1 MGLPLW
7 GRWHAEGVT
16 DEVPARGDLTRPSGT
31 LPIGEGFFR
40 KRIVMMR
47 KIVIAGAGSYHFAPA
62 IFEDLFV
69 RWRTP
74 VEVWMVD
81 SDLDMAELSAR
92 GAQALARA
100 FGCEARFYYTTQL
113 SKATFSADAVIF
125 CADFL
130 DEEAW
135 KQDLK
140 ALDDVGLGKQ
150 VRLRGGIG
158 GAMQTMRVLDFITD
172 LATQMSEECPD
183 APLIICDSG
192 FGGIQLARACECAQ
206 RFCGVRTL
214 GVSGVTEQTRK
225 RLALYLNV
233 KEENLD
239 ITCAGLN
246 NFSWVTRLM
255 DKKKNEDLIPRCM
268 KEMQED
274 SREEL
279 SSQYID
285 WYGAIPAG
293 ERVMQYELLADTE
306 KSPRKTVLLS
316 GTGLADYELRKR
328 NLAMLAVHG
337 PLSPKGA
344 SAWGQIRQSGLQ
356 TARPVEILRALWG
369 EGDCR
374 VANLNMP
381 CDGAIEGVAPGRFV
395 ECPGTVSAEGARGER
410 VELPVEL
417 HDLMG
422 QLSLC
427 NVLYAEAASS
437 GSRVALRE
445 AMEIDPALTGIDL
458 LYTEGVLSD
467 MMEAQKDKLKR
478 FF

>member
-1 MGLPLW
+1 M
-7 GRWHAEGVT
+7 
-16 DEVPARGDLTRPSGT
+16 
-31 LPIGEGFFR
+31 
-40 KRIVMMR
+40 K

-69 RWRTP
+69 RRREA

-92 GAQALARA
+92 GAQALARG

-135 KQDLK
+135 KMDQK
-140 ALDDVGLGKQ
+140 ALEDVGLYKQ
-150 VRLRGGIG
+150 ARLRGGIG

-183 APLIICDSG
+183 APLILCDSG
-192 FGGIQLARACECAQ
+192 FGGVQLARACECAQ

-214 GVSGVTEQTRK
+214 GVSGVTEQTAK
-225 RLALYLNV
+225 RLALYLDV
-233 KEENLD
+233 REEDLD
-239 ITCAGLN
+239 TECAGLN
-246 NFSWVTRLM
+246 NFAWVTRLG
-255 DKKKNEDLIPRCM
+255 DRKKGIDLIPRCM

-279 SSQYID
+279 SAQYID

-293 ERVMQYELLADTE
+293 ERVMLYELLGDTE
-306 KSPRKTVLLS
+306 VSPKKTVLLS
-316 GTGLADYELRKR
+316 GVGLADYELRKR
-328 NLAMLAVHG
+328 NLALLTVHG
-337 PLSPKGA
+337 PLSPEGA
-344 SAWGQIRQSGLQ
+344 KAWGQIRTSGLQ

-369 EGDCR
+369 EKDCQ
-374 VANLNMP
+374 VNNLNMP
-381 CDGAIEGVAPGRFV
+381 CDGAVEGVAPGRFV
-395 ECPGTVSAEGARGER
+395 ECPAVIEHGKVRGIP

-427 NVLYAEAASS
+427 NVLYAEAAAT

>member
-1 MGLPLW
+1 M
-7 GRWHAEGVT
+7 
-16 DEVPARGDLTRPSGT
+16 
-31 LPIGEGFFR
+31 
-40 KRIVMMR
+40 K

-62 IFEDLFV
+62 IFEDLFIA
-69 RWRTP
+69 WREP

-81 SDLDMAELSAR
+81 SDLDMAELCAR
-92 GAQALARA
+92 GAQALARG
-100 FGCEARFYYTTQL
+100 FGCNARFYYTTQL

-135 KQDLK
+135 KKDL
-140 ALDDVGLGKQ
+140 AILEEVGLYKQ
-150 VRLRGGIG
+150 ARLRGGLG

-172 LATQMSEECPD
+172 LATQMHEECPD

-192 FGGIQLARACECAQ
+192 FGGVQLARACECAQ

-214 GVSGVTEQTRK
+214 GISGVTEQTKK
-225 RLALYLNV
+225 RLALYLDM

-239 ITCAGLN
+239 IQCAGLN
-246 NFSWVTRLM
+246 NFSWVTRLR
-255 DKKKNEDLIPRCM
+255 DRKKDEDLTQRCM

-293 ERVMQYELLADTE
+293 ERVMLYELLGDTE
-306 KSPRKTVLLS
+306 LSPKKTVLLS
-316 GTGLADYELRKR
+316 GVGLADYELRKR
-328 NLAMLAVHG
+328 NLALLTVHG
-337 PLSPKGA
+337 PLSPEGA
-344 SAWGQIRQSGLQ
+344 KAWGQIRQSGLQ
-356 TARPVEILRALWG
+356 SVRPIQVLRALWG
-369 EGDCR
+369 GKPCR
-374 VANLNMP
+374 VENLNMP
-381 CDGAIEGVAPGRFV
+381 CDGAVEGVAMGRFV
-395 ECPGTVSAEGARGER
+395 ECPGVVSADGVRGES

-422 QLSLC
+422 QLSLV
-427 NVLYAEAASS
+427 NMLYAEAASS
-437 GSRVALRE
+437 GSRAALRE
-445 AMEIDPALTGIDL
+445 AMEIDPALSGVDL

-467 MMEAQKDKLKR
+467 MMEAQKEKLKR

>member
-1 MGLPLW
+1 M
-7 GRWHAEGVT
+7 E
-16 DEVPARGDLTRPSGT
+16 
-31 LPIGEGFFR
+31 
-40 KRIVMMR
+40 KMK

-69 RWRTP
+69 RRRMP

-135 KQDLK
+135 KKDLA
-140 ALDDVGLGKQ
+140 ALEEVGLYKQ
-150 VRLRGGIG
+150 ARLRGGIG
-158 GAMQTMRVLDFITD
+158 GAMQTLRVLDFITD
-172 LATQMSEECPD
+172 LATQMHEECPD
-183 APLIICDSG
+183 APLIFCDSG
-192 FGGIQLARACECAQ
+192 FGGIQMARACECAQ

-214 GVSGVTEQTRK
+214 GVSGVTEQTKR

-239 ITCAGLN
+239 IECAGLS
-246 NFSWVTRLM
+246 NFSWVTRLADRKTGESLM
-255 DKKKNEDLIPRCM
+255 ARCM

-279 SSQYID
+279 SAQYID

-293 ERVMQYELLADTE
+293 ERVMQYELLGDTE
-306 KSPRKTVLLS
+306 KSPKKTVLLS
-316 GTGLADYELRKR
+316 GVGLADYELRKR

-344 SAWGQIRQSGLQ
+344 QAWGQIRTSGLQ
-356 TARPVEILRALWG
+356 SARPVEILRALWG
-369 EGDCR
+369 KADCE
-374 VANLNMP
+374 VDNLCMP

-395 ECPGTVSAEGARGER
+395 EGPARIAGGS
-410 VELPVEL
+410 VTGSPAELPIEL

-422 QLSLC
+422 QISLT
-427 NVLYAEAASS
+427 NVLYAEAACS
-437 GSRVALRE
+437 GSRAALRE

-467 MMEAQKDKLKR
+467 MMEAQKEKLKR

>member
-1 MGLPLW
+1 
-7 GRWHAEGVT
+7 
-16 DEVPARGDLTRPSGT
+16 
-31 LPIGEGFFR
+31 
-40 KRIVMMR
+40 MMK
-47 KIVIAGAGSYHFAPA
+47 KIVIAGAGAYHFAPA

-69 RWRTP
+69 VRREP

-81 SDLDMAELSAR
+81 SDIEMAELSAR

-135 KQDLK
+135 KKDVEL
-140 ALDDVGLGKQ
+140 LGEVGLEKQ
-150 VRLRGGIG
+150 ARLRGGIG
-158 GAMQTMRVLDFITD
+158 GAMQTMRVLDFMTD
-172 LATQMSEECPD
+172 LATQMHEECPD

-192 FGGIQLARACECAQ
+192 FGGVQLARACECTQ

-214 GVSGVTEQTRK
+214 GVSGVTEQTKK
-225 RLALYLNV
+225 RLALYLDV
-233 KEENLD
+233 KEEDLD
-239 ITCAGLN
+239 IECAGLN
-246 NFSWVTRLM
+246 NFSWVTRLR
-255 DKKKNEDLIPRCM
+255 DKKNDTDLIPRCM

-274 SREEL
+274 SREAL

-293 ERVMQYELLADTE
+293 ERVMLYELLGDTDV
-306 KSPRKTVLLS
+306 SPKKTVLLS
-316 GTGLADYELRKR
+316 GVGLADYELRKR
-328 NLAMLAVHG
+328 NLAMLTVHG
-337 PLSPKGA
+337 PLSPEGA
-344 SAWGQIRQSGLQ
+344 KAWGQIRTSGLSS
-356 TARPVEILRALWG
+356 ARPVQILRALWG
-369 EGDCR
+369 EKDCT

-381 CDGAIEGVAPGRFV
+381 CDGAVEGVTPGRFV
-395 ECPGTVSAEGARGER
+395 ECPAVVTKDGPRGTA

-437 GSRVALRE
+437 GSRAALRE
-445 AMEIDPALTGIDL
+445 AMEIDPALAGVDL

-467 MMEAQKDKLKR
+467 MMEAQKEKLKR

>member
-1 MGLPLW
+1 
-7 GRWHAEGVT
+7 
-16 DEVPARGDLTRPSGT
+16 
-31 LPIGEGFFR
+31 
-40 KRIVMMR
+40 MR

-62 IFEDLFV
+62 IFEDLFI

-135 KQDLK
+135 KLDLK
-140 ALDDVGLGKQ
+140 ALEDVGLYKQ
-150 VRLRGGIG
+150 TRLRGGIG
-158 GAMQTMRVLDFITD
+158 GAMQTMRVLDFLTD
-172 LATQMSEECPD
+172 LATQMGEECPD
-183 APLIICDSG
+183 APLILCDSG
-192 FGGIQLARACECAQ
+192 FGGIQLARACECTQ

-214 GVSGVTEQTRK
+214 GVSGVTEQTGK
-225 RLALYLNV
+225 RLALYLGV
-233 KEENLD
+233 KEEDLD
-239 ITCAGLN
+239 IACAGLN
-246 NFSWVTRLM
+246 NFAWVTRLR
-255 DKKKNEDLIPRCM
+255 DRKKDQNLIPRCM

-279 SSQYID
+279 SAQYID

-316 GTGLADYELRKR
+316 GVGLADYELRKR

-344 SAWGQIRQSGLQ
+344 QAWGQIRQSGFQ
-356 TARPVEILRALWG
+356 MARPVEILRALWG
-369 EGDCR
+369 EGDCT
-374 VANLNMP
+374 VPSLSMP
-381 CDGAIEGVAPGRFV
+381 CDGAVEGVAPGRFV
-395 ECPGTVSAEGARGER
+395 ECPGRVAADGAHGEAT
-410 VELPVEL
+410 ELPVEL

-422 QLSLC
+422 QLSLT

-445 AMEIDPALTGIDL
+445 AMEIDPALAGIDL

-467 MMEAQKDKLKR
+467 MMEAQKEKLKR

>member
-1 MGLPLW
+1 M
-7 GRWHAEGVT
+7 
-16 DEVPARGDLTRPSGT
+16 
-31 LPIGEGFFR
+31 
-40 KRIVMMR
+40 K
-47 KIVIAGAGSYHFAPA
+47 KIVIAGAGAYHFAPA
-62 IFEDLFV
+62 IFEDLFIN
-69 RWRTP
+69 RREP

-92 GAQALARA
+92 GAQALARG

-113 SKATFSADAVIF
+113 SKATFGADAVIF

-135 KQDLK
+135 NKDLK

-150 VRLRGGIG
+150 ARLRGGIG
-158 GAMQTMRVLDFITD
+158 GAMQTLRVLDFITD
-172 LATQMSEECPD
+172 LAMQMSEECPD

-192 FGGIQLARACECAQ
+192 FGGVQLARACECAQ

-214 GVSGVTEQTRK
+214 GVSGVTEQTKK
-225 RLALYLNV
+225 RLALYLDIR
-233 KEENLD
+233 EEDLD
-239 ITCAGLN
+239 IQCAGLN
-246 NFSWVTRLM
+246 NFSWVTRLR
-255 DKKKNEDLIPRCM
+255 DRRKDTDLIPRCM

-293 ERVMQYELLADTE
+293 ERVMLYELLADTE

-316 GTGLADYELRKR
+316 GVGLADYELRKR
-328 NLAMLAVHG
+328 NLALLTVHG
-337 PLSPKGA
+337 PLSPEGA
-344 SAWGQIRQSGLQ
+344 KAWGQIRKSGLVS
-356 TARPVEILRALWG
+356 ARPVQILRALWG
-369 EGDCR
+369 EKDCR
-374 VANLNMP
+374 VDNLNMP
-381 CDGAIEGVAPGRFV
+381 CDGAVEGVAPGRFV
-395 ECPGTVSAEGARGER
+395 ECPAMIDKNGVHGET

-422 QLSLC
+422 QLSLT
-427 NVLYAEAASS
+427 NVLYAEAAAT
-437 GSRVALRE
+437 GSRAALRE
-445 AMEIDPALTGIDL
+445 AMEIDPALSGIDL

-467 MMEAQKDKLKR
+467 MMEAQKEKLKR